1 MRLIRGLPAALEA
14 FARRTPAQVD
24 PLRRER
30 VEAIIAEVRAGGD
43 AALRAMSLQLDGVAL
58 GAIEVSAEERRTVA
72 AGLPAELRAAI
83 DLAIERVRAFHLRQP
98 SGGFLD
104 AGPDGLLGQLVQP
117 LRRVGCYVPAG
128 TAPLPSSLIM
138 TAVPALVAGVEEVV
152 VASPPRPSPGDGRE
166 SGVDA
171 AVLYVAEKLGLSAVY
186 ALGGAQAIAALAY
199 GTESVRPVDKVVGPG
214 SAWVVIAKALVFG
227 QVGIES
233 LPGPTETLV
242 IADAE
247 ADPVHVAA
255 DLLAQA
261 EHDEAVPVLVSD
273 DAGLWPR
280 VEAELERQLADLPTA
295 EAARASLRERGMVV
309 EVADLAQ
316 AVEAANAFAP
326 EHLCLLVREPWSLV
340 GSVRNAGALFVGPHS
355 PEALGDYVAGPS
367 HVMPT
372 GGTARFASAVN
383 LRDFQRVVPLVAL
396 NEAALA
402 ANGPA
407 GARLARAEGLEAHAR
422 AIEARLPKAAAKD
435 GEGPR
440 AQAEAS
446 PPPGQG

>member
-1 MRLIRGLPAALEA
+1 MRLIRGLSAALEA
-14 FARRTPAQVD
+14 FARRAPAQVD
-24 PLRRER
+24 PARRAQ
-30 VEAIIAEVRAGGD
+30 VEAIIAEVRTGGD
-43 AALRAMSLQLDGVAL
+43 AALRELSLRLDGVAL
-58 GAIEVSAEERRTVA
+58 AAIEVSAEERRTA
-72 AGLPAELRAAI
+72 AASLPRELQAAI
-83 DLAIERVRAFHLRQP
+83 DHAIERVRAFHQRQP
-98 SGGFLD
+98 SSGFLD
-104 AGPDGLLGQLVQP
+104 AGPEGLLGQLVQP

-138 TAVPALVAGVEEVV
+138 TAVPALVAGVEQVV
-152 VASPPRPSPGDGRE
+152 VASPPRRTPGGDRE
-166 SGVDA
+166 VGVDA

-199 GTESVRPVDKVVGPG
+199 GTQSVPAVDKVVGPG

-242 IADAE
+242 VADAG
-247 ADPVHVAA
+247 ADPMHVAA

-273 DAGLWPR
+273 DPSLWPR
-280 VEAELERQLADLPTA
+280 VEAELERQLAHLPTA
-295 EAARASLRERGMVV
+295 AAARESLRDRGLVV
-309 EVADLAQ
+309 EVDDLSQ

-326 EHLCLLVREPWSLV
+326 EHLCLLVREPWALV
-340 GSVRNAGALFVGPHS
+340 GSLRSAGALFIGAHS

-383 LRDFQRVVPLVAL
+383 LRDFQRVVPVVAL
-396 NEAALA
+396 NQAAVA
-402 ANGPA
+402 AHGPA

-422 AIEARLPKAAAKD
+422 AIEARLSGTSAHDDADLRAAGRVPPGV
-435 GEGPR
+435 GEG
-440 AQAEAS
+440 
-446 PPPGQG
+446 